1 MPLCDILQQMGM
13 KIALACDHG
22 AFALKEKVRGWLTE
36 AGYEVHD
43 FGCYGPESV
52 DYPDYALPAAEAVA
66 RHEVDRGVLLCTTG
80 IGVSISANKVRGVRC
95 ALCTDT
101 MTARMTREHNDTNA
115 LAMGAGVVG
124 ENLAKEI
131 LFTWL
136 ETPFSGAARHQRR
149 IDKISAYESQ
159 T

>member
-1 MPLCDILQQMGM
+1 M

-22 AFALKEKVRGWLTE
+22 GYALKEKIKGWLSE
-36 AGYEVHD
+36 AGHEVRD
-43 FGCYGPESV
+43 FGCSSTDSV
-52 DYPDYALPAAEAVA
+52 DYSDYALPAAEAVA
-66 RHEVDRGVLLCTTG
+66 KGEADRAVLLCTTG

-101 MTARMTREHNDTNA
+101 MTARLTREHNDSNA
-115 LAMGAGVVG
+115 LALGAGVVG

-136 ETPFSGAARHQRR
+136 STPFSGAERHRRR

>member
-1 MPLCDILQQMGM
+1 M

-22 AFALKEKVRGWLTE
+22 AYALKEKVKGWLTE
-36 AGYEVHD
+36 AGHEVRD
-43 FGCYGPESV
+43 FGCYGVESV

-66 RHEVDRGVLLCTTG
+66 RHEADRAVVLCTTG
-80 IGVSISANKVRGVRC
+80 IGVSISANKVKGVRC
-95 ALCTDT
+95 ALCADT

-124 ENLAKEI
+124 ENLAREI

-136 ETPFSGAARHQRR
+136 DTPFSGAPRHQRR
-149 IDKISAYESQ
+149 IDKISAYESNH
-159 T
+159 

>member
-1 MPLCDILQQMGM
+1 M

-22 AFALKEKVRGWLTE
+22 AYALKEKVKGWLQE
-36 AGYEVHD
+36 AGHQVRD
-43 FGCYGPESV
+43 FGCYGTESV
-52 DYPDYALPAAEAVA
+52 DYPDYALPAAEAVVKGEA
-66 RHEVDRGVLLCTTG
+66 DRAVLLCTTG
-80 IGVSISANKVRGVRC
+80 IGVSISANKVKGVRC

-101 MTARMTREHNDTNA
+101 MTARMTRAHNDTNA

-136 ETPFSGAARHQRR
+136 DTPFSGASRHQRR

-159 T
+159 SGN

>member
-1 MPLCDILQQMGM
+1 M

-22 AFALKEKVRGWLTE
+22 GYALKEKIKTWLRE
-36 AGYEVHD
+36 AGHEVRD
-43 FGCYGPESV
+43 FGCNSTDSV
-52 DYPDYALPAAEAVA
+52 DYSDYALPAAEAVA
-66 RHEVDRGVLLCTTG
+66 KAEVDRAVLICTTG
-80 IGVSISANKVRGVRC
+80 IGVSISANKVKGVRC

-101 MTARMTREHNDTNA
+101 MTARLTREHNDTNA
-115 LAMGAGVVG
+115 LALGAGVVG

-136 ETPFSGAARHQRR
+136 STPFSGVARHQRR
-149 IDKISAYESQ
+149 IDKISAYESK

>member
-1 MPLCDILQQMGM
+1 MGMSM
-13 KIALACDHG
+13 KIAIACDHG
-22 AFALKEKVRGWLTE
+22 AYALKEKAKSWLME
-36 AGYEVHD
+36 AGYEVRD
-43 FGCYGPESV
+43 FGCYGTESV
-52 DYPDYALPAAEAVA
+52 DYPDFALPAAEAVA
-66 RHEVDRGVLLCTTG
+66 KGQADRGVFLCTTG
-80 IGVSISANKVRGVRC
+80 IGVSICANKVKGVRC

-136 ETPFSGAARHQRR
+136 DTPFSGAARHQRR

-159 T
+159 I

>member
-1 MPLCDILQQMGM
+1 MGM

-22 AFALKEKVRGWLTE
+22 AFALKEKVKGWLTE
-36 AGYEVHD
+36 AGYEIRD

-66 RHEVDRGVLLCTTG
+66 RHEADRGVLLCTTG
-80 IGVSISANKVRGVRC
+80 IGVSICANKVTGVRC
-95 ALCTDT
+95 ALCADT

-115 LAMGAGVVG
+115 LAIGAGVVG

>member
-1 MPLCDILQQMGM
+1 MGM
-13 KIALACDHG
+13 SIALACDHG
-22 AFALKEKVRGWLTE
+22 GHALKEKIRGWLTD
-36 AGYEVHD
+36 AGHQVRD
-43 FGCYGPESV
+43 FGCCSADSV
-52 DYPDYALPAAEAVA
+52 DYADYAFPAAEVVAKGEADRAVL
-66 RHEVDRGVLLCTTG
+66 VCTTG
-80 IGVSISANKVRGVRC
+80 IGVSICANKVKGVRC

-136 ETPFSGAARHQRR
+136 DTPFSGAERHQRR
-149 IDKISAYESQ
+149 IDKISAYESKH
-159 T
+159 

>member
-1 MPLCDILQQMGM
+1 MGM

-22 AFALKEKVRGWLTE
+22 GYALKEKVKGWLTE
-36 AGYEVHD
+36 AGHEVRD
-43 FGCYGPESV
+43 FGCYGVESV
-52 DYPDYALPAAEAVA
+52 DYPDFAIPAAEAVA
-66 RHEVDRGVLLCTTG
+66 SGEADRAVLLCTTG

-115 LAMGAGVVG
+115 LAIGAGVVG

-136 ETPFSGAARHQRR
+136 KTPFSGAARHQRR
-149 IDKISAYESQ
+149 IDKISAYESYP
-159 T
+159 

>member
-1 MPLCDILQQMGM
+1 M

-22 AFALKEKVRGWLTE
+22 AYALKEKVKGWLQA
-36 AGYEVHD
+36 AGHEVRD
-43 FGCYGPESV
+43 FGCFGAESV
-52 DYPDYALPAAEAVA
+52 DYSDYALPAAEAVA
-66 RHEVDRGVLLCTTG
+66 RGEADRAVVLCTTG
-80 IGVSISANKVRGVRC
+80 IGVSICANKVQGVRC
-95 ALCTDT
+95 ALCGDT

-136 ETPFSGAARHQRR
+136 DTPFSGAPRHQRR
-149 IDKISAYESQ
+149 IDKISAYESRP
-159 T
+159 

>member
-1 MPLCDILQQMGM
+1 MGM

-22 AFALKEKVRGWLTE
+22 GYALKEKIKGWLTD
-36 AGYEVHD
+36 AGHQVRD
-43 FGCYGPESV
+43 FGCCSPESV
-52 DYPDYALPAAEAVA
+52 DYSDYALPAAEAVA
-66 RHEVDRGVLLCTTG
+66 GGEAERAVLICTTG
-80 IGVSISANKVRGVRC
+80 IGVSICANKVKGVRC
-95 ALCTDT
+95 ALCTDP

-136 ETPFSGAARHQRR
+136 DTPFSGAARHQRR

>member
-1 MPLCDILQQMGM
+1 MDM
-13 KIALACDHG
+13 KIVLACDHG
-22 AFALKEKVRGWLTE
+22 GYALKEKIKGWLQE
-36 AGYEVHD
+36 AGYPVRD
-43 FGCYGPESV
+43 FGCYSAESV
-52 DYPDYALPAAEAVA
+52 DYSDYAIPAAEAVA
-66 RHEVDRGVLLCTTG
+66 AGQADRAILICTTG
-80 IGVSISANKVRGVRC
+80 IGVCISANKVRGVRC
-95 ALCTDT
+95 ALCADT

-136 ETPFSGAARHQRR
+136 STPFSGAARHQRR
-149 IDKISAYESQ
+149 IDKISAFESQ

>member
-1 MPLCDILQQMGM
+1 MGM

-22 AFALKEKVRGWLTE
+22 GYALKEKVKGWLTE
-36 AGYEVHD
+36 VGHEVRD
-43 FGCYGPESV
+43 FGCFGTESV
-52 DYPDYALPAAEAVA
+52 DYPDFALPAAQAVA
-66 RHEVDRGVLLCTTG
+66 RGEADKGVFICTTG
-80 IGVSISANKVRGVRC
+80 IGVSICANKVRGVRC
-95 ALCTDT
+95 ALCGDP

-124 ENLAKEI
+124 ENLAREI

-149 IDKISAYESQ
+149 IDKINAFEGEFSK
-159 T
+159 

>member
-1 MPLCDILQQMGM
+1 MGM

-22 AFALKEKVRGWLTE
+22 AFALKEKVKGWLTE
-36 AGYEVHD
+36 ASYEVRD

-66 RHEVDRGVLLCTTG
+66 RHEADRGVLLCTTG

>member
-1 MPLCDILQQMGM
+1 MGM
-13 KIALACDHG
+13 KIAIACDHG
-22 AFALKEKVRGWLTE
+22 AYGLKEKVKEWLAE
-36 AGYEVHD
+36 AGYEVRD

-66 RHEVDRGVLLCTTG
+66 RGEADRGVLLCTTG
-80 IGVSISANKVRGVRC
+80 IGVSISANKVKGIRC

-115 LAMGAGVVG
+115 LAIGAGVVG

-131 LFTWL
+131 IFTWL
-136 ETPFSGAARHQRR
+136 STPFSGAARHQRR
-149 IDKISAYESQ
+149 IDKISAYESKI
-159 T
+159 